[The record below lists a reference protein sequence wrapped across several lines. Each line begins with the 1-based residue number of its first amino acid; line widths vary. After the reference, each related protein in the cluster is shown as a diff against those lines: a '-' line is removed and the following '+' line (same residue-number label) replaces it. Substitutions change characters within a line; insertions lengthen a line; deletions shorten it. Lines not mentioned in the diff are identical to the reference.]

1 MRAERKKRAAG
12 RAGAHGAGARGAIAR
27 GGLALLLVLVFTFL
41 ALVPSQMVWP
51 VQAAK
56 PTAEQKQT
64 YKERIAQ
71 LDQAIDVY
79 QQRIEENNQKKSA
92 AKQSAKDVQAQVDAL
107 QGQISAYSEK
117 IDLIN
122 DQIAKLNNQ
131 INKSEAEI
139 ARTEQSMAGTKKKIA
154 AAQNRLG
161 GRMRAVYESGNMSN
175 LEILLESDSFV
186 EFLNR
191 MEMISRISRED
202 NATIS
207 RLKKSIA
214 GVQKQEDSL
223 KKAQAGL
230 QAQKQEVQSSKT
242 ELQNAQAEVQG
253 KKDTADEQLS
263 ELNRYMDSLDLQSA
277 EAKQVIAEARQAQ
290 QQFMDALNGRL
301 SVISSYGTGLNP
313 GGMIWPVPDSAS
325 YISSGYGPRGGSVHY
340 GIDIADPNAKAGRAV
355 AIVAAAAGT
364 VRIASNICTHNY
376 GKHYNCGCNG
386 GYGNYVVI
394 DHGNGLLS
402 YYGHMARALVTAGQH
417 VNQGQ
422 VIGIMGS
429 TGFSTGPHCHFE
441 IRVNNGQ
448 SRSMAARNPLN
459 YVRK

>member
-1 MRAERKKRAAG
+1 MKRNSK
-12 RAGAHGAGARGAIAR
+12 R
-27 GGLALLLVLVFTFL
+27 GLALLLSLIFTFL
-41 ALVPSQMVWP
+41 TLLPA
-51 VQAAK
+51 QAAK
-56 PTAEQKQT
+56 PTKEQKQV
-64 YKERIAQ
+64 YKEKIAQ
-71 LDQAIDVY
+71 LDQAIDAY
-79 QQRIEENNQKKSA
+79 QQKIEENSQKKTQ
-92 AKQSAKDVQAQVDAL
+92 AKQSAKDLQAQIDTL
-107 QGQISAYSEK
+107 QKQISAYNQK
-117 IDLIN
+117 IQLLN
-122 DQIAKLNNQ
+122 TQIADLNNQ
-131 INKSEAEI
+131 INASEAQI
-139 ARTEQSMAGTKKKIA
+139 ARTEQSMAGTKKKIS
-154 AAQNRLG
+154 AAQERLG
-161 GRMRAVYESGNMSN
+161 SRMRAVYESGNMSN

-191 MEMISRISRED
+191 MEMIQRISRED

-214 GVQKQEDSL
+214 GVQKQEDEL
-223 KKAQAGL
+223 KQAQAGL
-230 QAQKQEVQSSKT
+230 QADKQEIQSSKT
-242 ELQNAQAEVQG
+242 ELQNSQAEIQG
-253 KKDTADEQLS
+253 KKDLVDSQMKQL
-263 ELNRYMDSLDLQSA
+263 NTYMNSLDMQSA
-277 EAKQVIAEARQAQ
+277 EAKQVIAEARVAQ

-301 SVISSYGTGLNP
+301 SQISSFGSGQLDIRLNP

-325 YISSGYGPRGGSVHY
+325 YISSGYGPRGGTFHY
-340 GIDIADPNAKAGRAV
+340 GVDIADPNAKAGKAV
-355 AIVAAAAGT
+355 PIVAAAAGT

-402 YYGHMARALVTAGQH
+402 YYGHMSRALVRAGQH

-448 SRSMAARNPLN
+448 SRSMAARNPMN
-459 YVRK
+459 YVRR

>member
-1 MRAERKKRAAG
+1 MKRNSK
-12 RAGAHGAGARGAIAR
+12 R
-27 GGLALLLVLVFTFL
+27 GLALLLSLIFVFLTL
-41 ALVPSQMVWP
+41 LPA
-51 VQAAK
+51 QAAK
-56 PTAEQKQT
+56 PTKEQKQV
-64 YKERIAQ
+64 YKEKIAQ
-71 LDQAIDVY
+71 LDQAIDAY
-79 QQRIEENNQKKSA
+79 QQKIEENSQKKDQ
-92 AKQSAKDVQAQVDAL
+92 AKQSAKDLQAQIDTL
-107 QGQISAYSEK
+107 QKQISAYNQK
-117 IDLIN
+117 IQLLN
-122 DQIAKLNNQ
+122 TRIADLNNQ
-131 INKSEAEI
+131 INASEAQI
-139 ARTEQSMAGTKKKIA
+139 ARTEQSMAGTKQKIS
-154 AAQNRLG
+154 AAQERLG
-161 GRMRAVYESGNMSN
+161 SRMRAVYESGNMSN

-191 MEMISRISRED
+191 MEMIQRISRED

-214 GVQKQEDSL
+214 GVQKQEDEL
-223 KKAQAGL
+223 KQAQAGL
-230 QAQKQEVQSSKT
+230 QADKQEIQSSKT
-242 ELQNAQAEVQG
+242 ELQNSQAEIQS
-253 KKDTADEQLS
+253 KRDLADSQMQQL
-263 ELNRYMDSLDLQSA
+263 NTYMNSLDMQSA
-277 EAKQVIAEARQAQ
+277 EAKQVIAEARAAQ

-301 SVISSYGTGLNP
+301 SEISSFGSGQLDIRLNP

-325 YISSGYGPRGGSVHY
+325 YISSGYGPRGGTFHY
-340 GIDIADPNAKAGRAV
+340 GVDIADPNAKAGKAV

-402 YYGHMARALVTAGQH
+402 YYGHMSRALVRTGQR
-417 VNQGQ
+417 VSQGQ

-448 SRSMAARNPLN
+448 SRSMAARNPMN
-459 YVRK
+459 YVRR